1 MHNLKTNRIM
11 ITQII
16 GRLIEKSPTQVV
28 IDCHGIGYEVNIS
41 LNTYSQLGDDE
52 NIKLFTHLQIREDSH
67 TLFGFFTP
75 MERSV
80 FRLLLSVSGIGASI
94 ARTMLS
100 SLEPQQIQRAIISED
115 LNTIKSI
122 KGIGLKTAQRVLI
135 ELKDK
140 MLNLYE
146 GEEIQSFANNTIKE
160 EALSALEV
168 LGYSRKQSE
177 KVIDNAIQSAPE
189 SSVEGLIK
197 AALNKL

>member
-1 MHNLKTNRIM
+1 M

-16 GRLIEKSPTQVV
+16 GRLVEKLPTHVV
-28 IDCHGIGYEVNIS
+28 IDCQGVGYQVNIS
-41 LNTYSQLGDDE
+41 LHTFSQLSDDE
-52 NIKLFTHLQIREDSH
+52 NIKLYTHLQIKEDSH
-67 TLFGFFTP
+67 TLFGFFTTI
-75 MERSV
+75 ERSV
-80 FRLLLSVSGIGASI
+80 FRLLLSVSGIGAST

-100 SLEPQQIQRAIISED
+100 SLEPQQIQRAIITED
-115 LNTIKSI
+115 LATIKSV

-140 MLNLYE
+140 MLNLFE
-146 GEEIQSFANNTIKE
+146 GEEIQPFPNNTIKE

-177 KVIDNAIQSAPE
+177 KVIDNAIQSAPDG
-189 SSVEGLIK
+189 SVEDLIK

>member
-1 MHNLKTNRIM
+1 M

-16 GRLIEKSPTQVV
+16 GRLVEKLPTHVV
-28 IDCHGIGYEVNIS
+28 IDCQGVGYQVNIS
-41 LNTYSQLGDDE
+41 LHTFSQLGDDE
-52 NIKLFTHLQIREDSH
+52 NIKLYTHLQIKEDSH
-67 TLFGFFTP
+67 TLFGFFTTL
-75 MERSV
+75 ERSV
-80 FRLLLSVSGIGASI
+80 FRLLLSVSGIGAST

-100 SLEPQQIQRAIISED
+100 SLEPQQIQRAIITED
-115 LNTIKSI
+115 LATIKSV

-140 MLNLYE
+140 MLNLFE
-146 GEEIQSFANNTIKE
+146 GEEIQPFPNNTIKE

-177 KVIDNAIQSAPE
+177 KVIDNAIQSAPD
-189 SSVEGLIK
+189 SSVEDLIK

>member
-1 MHNLKTNRIM
+1 M

-16 GRLIEKSPTQVV
+16 GRLVEKLPTHVV
-28 IDCHGIGYEVNIS
+28 IDCQGVGYQVNIS
-41 LNTYSQLGDDE
+41 LHTFSQLSDDE
-52 NIKLFTHLQIREDSH
+52 NIKLYTHLQIKEDSH
-67 TLFGFFTP
+67 TLFGFFTTI
-75 MERSV
+75 ERSV
-80 FRLLLSVSGIGASI
+80 FRLLLSVSGIGAST

-100 SLEPQQIQRAIISED
+100 SLEPQQIQRAIITED
-115 LNTIKSI
+115 LATIKSV

-140 MLNLYE
+140 MLNLFE
-146 GEEIQSFANNTIKE
+146 GEEIQPFPNNTIKE

-177 KVIDNAIQSAPE
+177 KVIDNAIQSAPD
-189 SSVEGLIK
+189 SSVEDLIK

>member
-16 GRLIEKSPTQVV
+16 GRLVEKSPTQVV

-168 LGYSRKQSE
+168 LGYPRKQSE

>member
-1 MHNLKTNRIM
+1 M

-16 GRLIEKSPTQVV
+16 GRLVEKLPTHVV
-28 IDCHGIGYEVNIS
+28 IDCQGVGYQVNIS
-41 LNTYSQLGDDE
+41 LHTFSQLGDDE
-52 NIKLFTHLQIREDSH
+52 KIKLHTHLQIKEDSH
-67 TLFGFFTP
+67 TLFGFFTTL
-75 MERSV
+75 ERSV
-80 FRLLLSVSGIGASI
+80 FRLLLSVSGIGAST

-100 SLEPQQIQRAIISED
+100 SLEPQRIQRAIITED
-115 LNTIKSI
+115 LATIKSI

-140 MLNLYE
+140 MLNLFE
-146 GEEIQSFANNTIKE
+146 GEEIQPFPNNTIKE

-177 KVIDNAIQSAPE
+177 KVIDNAIQSAPD
-189 SSVEGLIK
+189 SSVEDLIK